1 MQWEKLHEARHLS
14 HLQNIWKKHEPEWR
28 NLFVKEKMQLLVEIK
43 NNLKAKFE
51 IEKDLSKD
59 NDTKKSDEKAKE
71 LTDQVLN
78 EFKGSKIVDT
88 ADDQVASV

>member
-1 MQWEKLHEARHLS
+1 MYGTLILVRHGQSIYNEENKFTEESEK
-14 HLQNIWKKHEPEWR
+14 
-28 NLFVKEKMQLLVEIK
+28 
-43 NNLKAKFE
+43 
-51 IEKDLSKD
+51 
-59 NDTKKSDEKAKE
+59 KAKE

>member
-1 MQWEKLHEARHLS
+1 MLKQNGCLRGTQEQFNRRDFIRVGSLGFLGINLSQALRLEAAFKQINEKS
-14 HLQNIWKKHEPEWR
+14 
-28 NLFVKEKMQLLVEIK
+28 EK
-43 NNLKAKFE
+43 
-51 IEKDLSKD
+51 
-59 NDTKKSDEKAKE
+59 KAKE